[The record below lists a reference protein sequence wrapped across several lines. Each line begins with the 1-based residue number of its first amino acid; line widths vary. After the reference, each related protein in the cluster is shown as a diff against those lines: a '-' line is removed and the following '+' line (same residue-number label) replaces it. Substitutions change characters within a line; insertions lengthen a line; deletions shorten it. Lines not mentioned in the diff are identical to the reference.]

1 MARPIRKSFRHDVLT
16 GSPARVGLPH
26 GEFLKPGDKVIATA
40 EGVGELHMEIA
51 QLPNRSTN
59 ARRFSPRDN
68 GSNERFRKPLQT
80 QRHYAD

>member
-26 GEFLKPGDKVIATA
+26 GEFLKPGVIATA

-51 QLPNRSTN
+51 
-59 ARRFSPRDN
+59 
-68 GSNERFRKPLQT
+68 
-80 QRHYAD
+80 